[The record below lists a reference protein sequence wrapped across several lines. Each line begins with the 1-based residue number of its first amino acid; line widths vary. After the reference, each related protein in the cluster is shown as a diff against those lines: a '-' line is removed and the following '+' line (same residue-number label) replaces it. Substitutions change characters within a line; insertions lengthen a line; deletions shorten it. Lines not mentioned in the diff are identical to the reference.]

1 MTTKPSRGRRWGVI
15 LVDHPRECG
24 APWPGGVACHLGT
37 SDGNLDE
44 LHAFAA
50 RIGVPRR
57 WFQPSNHPL
66 RAHYDLSPR
75 RYRTAVACGA
85 RMIDTREWARQ
96 RIEKIRAQRHAA
108 PEGTSDREVT
118 P

>member
-1 MTTKPSRGRRWGVI
+1 MI
-15 LVDHPRECG
+15 LIDELRECG

-44 LHAFAA
+44 LHALAA

-75 RYRTAVACGA
+75 RARTAVVCGA
-85 RMIDTREWARQ
+85 RTITSREWARQ
-96 RIEKIRAQRHAA
+96 RIASIRAL
-108 PEGTSDREVT
+108 REESK